1 MQRAK
6 GARTVIRDS
15 EVIYDD
21 GRFTKVDRD
30 VALRA
35 LHEDLQRALADAQ
48 IVQSSAAPCEGVRR
62 ELFRPGRTCA
72 ILPAEFPYL
81 IGGKRMAGYDLV
93 IRGGTVVTAADTYRA
108 DVGVRDGRIAAVG
121 DRLEGTNTLDAGGLY
136 VMPGGVDTHCHI
148 EQLRPNGKTDEE
160 SFVTGSTACL
170 AGGTTTVITFA
181 AQFKGH
187 GILDTL
193 AEYHRRAKQAM
204 VDYSF
209 HQIITDPSD
218 AVVRDEIPQVVAS
231 GVRSLKVFLTYE
243 PSHLD
248 DREFIKVLAAARR
261 TGALVTVHC
270 ENYEAIRW
278 RTTALMADGRS
289 APKYHSWSRPKV
301 VEREATYRA
310 IALAEMVDQPIQV
323 FHVSCS
329 EVAEEIARAQARGL
343 KVWAETCPQYFV
355 LGAADMDR
363 PGFEG
368 AKFMCSPSP
377 RDAATSAALWGD
389 VKRGTIDVVSSD
401 HSGASYEGE
410 SGKRIH
416 GNNAP
421 FSDIPNGVPGLTTRL
436 PLVFSEGVAK
446 GRIDLNMY
454 VRLISTNP
462 AKLFGLYPRKGTIAP
477 GSDADMVLWDPGK
490 RVTITNGLMQHTI
503 DYTPYDGM
511 DVTGWPV
518 ATVKGGRVAMRDG
531 KVQAEPGTG
540 QFLAR
545 APYELIKS
553 TGNLPD
559 GFDAAEFA

>member
-1 MQRAK
+1 MPYHTQ
-6 GARTVIRDS
+6 GD
-15 EVIYDD
+15 EM
-21 GRFTKVDRD
+21 
-30 VALRA
+30 
-35 LHEDLQRALADAQ
+35 AD
-48 IVQSSAAPCEGVRR
+48 
-62 ELFRPGRTCA
+62 F
-72 ILPAEFPYL
+72 
-81 IGGKRMAGYDLV
+81 DLV
-93 IRGGTVVTAADTYRA
+93 IRGGTVVTAADTFRA
-108 DVGVRDGRIAAVG
+108 DVGVRDGRIAALGEKLDGAQV
-121 DRLEGTNTLDAGGLY
+121 LDAGGLL

-148 EQLRPNGKTDEE
+148 EQLRANGGADEE

-187 GILDTL
+187 GIRDTL

-218 AVVRDEIPQVVAS
+218 AVVRDEIPEVVAS

-248 DREFIKVLAAARR
+248 DREFLRVLAAARR

-278 RTTALMADGRS
+278 RTEALMADGRS
-289 APKYHSWSRPKV
+289 APKYHSWSRPKI
-301 VEREATYRA
+301 VEREATHRA
-310 IALAEMVDQPIQV
+310 IALAELVDQPIQV

-355 LGAADMDR
+355 LGADDMDR

-389 VKRGTIDVVSSD
+389 IQRGTLDVVSSD
-401 HSGASYEGE
+401 HSGSSYEGE
-410 SGKRIH
+410 GGKRIH

-421 FSDIPNGVPGLTTRL
+421 FPDIPNGVPGLASRL
-436 PLVFSEGVAK
+436 PIVFSEGVAR
-446 GRIDLNMY
+446 GRIDLNTY
-454 VRLISTNP
+454 VRLVATNP

-477 GSDADMVLWDPGK
+477 GSDADLVVWDPGK
-490 RVTITNGLMQHTI
+490 RVTITNALMQHTI
-503 DYTPYDGM
+503 DYTPYEGLE
-511 DVTGWPV
+511 VTGWPV

-531 KVQAEPGTG
+531 KVQAEPGSG
-540 QFLAR
+540 KFLAR
-545 APYELIKS
+545 APYDLIKPR
-553 TGNLPD
+553 GVLPD
-559 GFDAAEFA
+559 GFDASRFA